1 MGVIAYPNAHY
12 PPDAEALG
20 LADVVI
26 GALGELRRSGT
37 PRLKPSLAR

>member
-1 MGVIAYPNAHY
+1 MHVIAYPNEHY

-26 GALGELRRSGT
+26 GALGELVAAVRGGT
-37 PRLKPSLAR
+37 RARG